1 MTNYKILSPVE
12 EELITQFTD
21 MILTVSLKD
30 CDVADIVREVN
41 THHCTR
47 ACRKYSD
54 YWRFHLPNKVKYQDP
69 KVRKA
74 VAEHTKSVLSKVKSV
89 LKNND
94 LMSGSVT
101 PIHVFTSC
109 FMHFISRQNFIHLE
123 LSIKTRHYFWLWR
136 EK

>member
-1 MTNYKILSPVE
+1 MTNYKILSPIE

-21 MILTVSLKD
+21 MILT
-30 CDVADIVREVN
+30 
-41 THHCTR
+41 
-47 ACRKYSD
+47 
-54 YWRFHLPNKVKYQDP
+54 DP

-89 LKNND
+89 LKNNY

-123 LSIKTRHYFWLWR
+123 LSLKTRHYFWSWR